1 MIKRAKND
9 GKLGDPKD
17 LLKDIRL
24 FQVELGHILRHKH
37 NKLPV
42 IFSQVT
48 IFSLLSSLISP
59 SPGCVG
65 GGDCLDVRHP
75 DRSSEH

>member
-1 MIKRAKND
+1 MKECEATSYQSLWWEPLNWATIMIKKAKNA
-9 GKLGDPKD
+9 GQLGDPKD

-42 IFSQVT
+42 IFSQVK
-48 IFSLLSSLISP
+48 
-59 SPGCVG
+59 
-65 GGDCLDVRHP
+65 
-75 DRSSEH
+75 